1 MSDHH
6 QHDHDHGNGHSHE
19 PPPTPSGYEPSLVCS
34 HCTAD
39 TVLRCIRCKRP
50 YCVDCLERTDA
61 GNICFECLGLPP
73 PAVQRR
79 ARAAGEVLRFVAI
92 ATAIALVHVF
102 ISIDNAFSNWGVILG
117 IGVGFL
123 LATRLDG
130 IQRLLVAVFVIGV
143 LASAGVVESAD
154 GSIPHESLPENFI
167 DLLIRGFFYYLTAVV
182 TVIAYLWQKSRF

>member
-1 MSDHH
+1 MSP
-6 QHDHDHGNGHSHE
+6 S
-19 PPPTPSGYEPSLVCS
+19 PPPSPWS
-34 HCTAD
+34 
-39 TVLRCIRCKRP
+39 
-50 YCVDCLERTDA
+50 
-61 GNICFECLGLPP
+61 
-73 PAVQRR
+73 
-79 ARAAGEVLRFVAI
+79 
-92 ATAIALVHVF
+92 

-130 IQRLLVAVFVIGV
+130 IQRERGMRGAIFLGATSIIQGLLVAVFVIGV